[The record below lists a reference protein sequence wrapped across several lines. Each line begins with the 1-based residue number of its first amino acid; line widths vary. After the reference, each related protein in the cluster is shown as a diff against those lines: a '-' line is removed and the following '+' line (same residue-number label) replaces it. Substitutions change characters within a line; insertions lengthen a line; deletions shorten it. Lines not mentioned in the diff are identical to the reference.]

1 MERAETRPAS
11 QRNCVP
17 IRDAVVAGESVDLDH
32 LITIGSPGPTEPF
45 DDSQRFGWCNRSL
58 RHAIS
63 LLAALYHYERDVCG

>member
-32 LITIGSPGPTEPF
+32 LITHRRVG
-45 DDSQRFGWCNRSL
+45 
-58 RHAIS
+58 
-63 LLAALYHYERDVCG
+63 RDGTI